1 MLTMIAT
8 FVVEHPIISSILL
21 NFGASYY
28 LKRKG
33 VAAHE

>member
-1 MLTMIAT
+1 MLITIAT
-8 FVVEHPIISSILL
+8 FVVQHPIISSILL

-33 VAAHE
+33 VAASE